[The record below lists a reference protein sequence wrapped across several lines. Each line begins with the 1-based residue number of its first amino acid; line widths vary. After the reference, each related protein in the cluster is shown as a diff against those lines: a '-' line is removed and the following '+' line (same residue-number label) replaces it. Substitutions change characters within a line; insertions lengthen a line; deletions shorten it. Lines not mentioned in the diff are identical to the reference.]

1 MKTLREIALLLEET
15 SEPISLKDLGEQAGF
30 FDISLRDLGEYLTDI
45 PIPENVVE
53 RVCPNRLALHAG
65 NLRIPYCA
73 NKSPERRDTSVRRA
87 VLVIHGNGRNG
98 PGYFRSMLDAA
109 KKAGKSPETIIIA
122 PHFLTEDDVN
132 THNPGSD
139 VPFWTTDSWKG
150 ETTRCPPQ
158 RTLEPPISV
167 LSRSS
172 MSLWRDSLTRS
183 LLFLRPR
190 SNRSVHCIAITNT
203 ALRD

>member
-73 NKSPERRDTSVRRA
+73 NRGFA
-87 VLVIHGNGRNG
+87 V
-98 PGYFRSMLDAA
+98 
-109 KKAGKSPETIIIA
+109 
-122 PHFLTEDDVN
+122 
-132 THNPGSD
+132 
-139 VPFWTTDSWKG
+139 
-150 ETTRCPPQ
+150 
-158 RTLEPPISV
+158 
-167 LSRSS
+167 
-172 MSLWRDSLTRS
+172 
-183 LLFLRPR
+183 
-190 SNRSVHCIAITNT
+190 
-203 ALRD
+203 